1 MWTFIKAQAASLT
14 ASLVD
19 LVVTIL
25 LVRVLG
31 LWYVTGSVYGI
42 ICGGIT
48 YFAICRNWVFEATQ
62 RKMSLQVFKYIL
74 VWNGNLLLNAAGL
87 FLVTNYLGINY
98 IISKIIVSVL
108 VGVFYNYLLQKY
120 FVFNK

>member
-1 MWTFIKAQAASLT
+1 MLTFIKAQAASLT

-19 LVVTIL
+19 LLVTIL
-25 LVRVLG
+25 LVRAFGV
-31 LWYVTGSVYGI
+31 WYVSASIYGI

-48 YFAICRNWVFEATQ
+48 YFTLCRNWVFEATT
-62 RKMSLQVFKYIL
+62 RKTALQIFKFVL

-87 FLVTNYLGINY
+87 FLVTNYTGINY
-98 IISKIIVSVL
+98 IVSKIMVSVL
-108 VGVFYNYLLQKY
+108 VGVSYNYLLQKY